1 MSVPKNGVDPNTRQ
15 PLLKNGVAGDGR
27 PGQNLFGTA
36 LRDNTKAFS
45 SAVSGLLGLMGGSP
59 ASMMVGNGDIDVMI
73 KALEQDGTADILS
86 APKVTTKSGSEAII
100 RVAETH
106 RYPQD
111 YEIETGQRTSPVVKP
126 QDWSDFDIGVTLKVT
141 PVVNPENNTID
152 LDLYP
157 ESMKFLDFDEYRVGS
172 NGYGDK
178 GTYDPLSAI
187 KIDPGLYAKMP
198 YFRRRSVETQV
209 TIADGSTVVMGGL
222 VDERTETFRDQVP
235 FLGDIPYLGRLF
247 RSEGSRSVKKNLVI
261 YVTAR
266 QVDGCG
272 LTSEERRLVQASR
285 EANGAL

>member
-1 MSVPKNGVDPNTRQ
+1 
-15 PLLKNGVAGDGR
+15 
-27 PGQNLFGTA
+27 
-36 LRDNTKAFS
+36 
-45 SAVSGLLGLMGGSP
+45 
-59 ASMMVGNGDIDVMI
+59 MI
-73 KALEQDGTADILS
+73 KAMEQDGTADILS

-111 YEIETGQRTSPVVKP
+111 YDVETGQRTSPVVKP
-126 QDWSDFDIGVTLKVT
+126 QDWADFDIGVTLKVT
-141 PVVNPENNTID
+141 PVVNPENDTID
-152 LDLYP
+152 LDLHP
-157 ESMKFLDFDEYRVGS
+157 ESMKFLDFEEYKVGS
-172 NGYGDK
+172 NGYEVKTPPPG
-178 GTYDPLSAI
+178 YDP
-187 KIDPGLYAKMP
+187 KVGLPLIAKMP

-266 QVDGCG
+266 QVDASG
-272 LTSEERRLVQASR
+272 LSASERRLAKASS